1 VPTTQDATASQQ
13 LESARSSPCRG
24 LLSVLVRPQPLPFGV
39 GITVAAAFIIIETL
53 LVYWLQQMGSD
64 KSFRALFLLGV
75 VVVSAACG
83 LRLAVA
89 TTLVSALVYV
99 YFHLD
104 PGGSIVANDFVALF
118 VFLPIAFSAN
128 IIGRQAR
135 LRATESDER
144 RQQADAAASLARTL
158 AQEHAALRRVATLVA
173 RGAAPAEVYPAAVV
187 ELSRGLGVD
196 NVVLLQYGPDG
207 ATVVVD
213 SRDEHGT
220 AIMPTGERLSLDGDN
235 VAALIQRQGAAAR
248 MDSYVDAA
256 GPTAERVRSLGL
268 QSGGGAPILVDGR
281 IWGALIVASA
291 RAGPLPPGT
300 ELRIRDF
307 ADLVATAITNAG
319 TRAELNASRAR
330 IAAAADQAR
339 QRFERDLHDGAQQHV
354 VSLGLQLRALEERVP
369 PDQHE
374 LQRQISVV
382 VDGLGSVA
390 AELRELSRGM
400 HPAILSKGGLGPAI
414 KALARRSPIPVA
426 LDLNVTARMPEQVE
440 VAAYYVVAEAL
451 TNAAK
456 YARASEVTV
465 RADTAD
471 RNLLLT
477 IRDDG
482 IGGAVVGGGSGL
494 IGLKDRVEVLAGR
507 FEVVSPYGC
516 GTTLAATISLDSA
529 AQDPASVSS
538 PGPTGEADVTGAP
551 RGDDGD
557 GGWLGPGERHRTE

>member
-1 VPTTQDATASQQ
+1 MQDATASQQ
-13 LESARSSPCRG
+13 LESARSSPNRG

-39 GITVAAAFIIIETL
+39 GIAVAAAFIIIETL

-83 LRLAVA
+83 FRLAVA

-104 PGGSIVANDFVALF
+104 VGGSIVADDFVALF

-135 LRATESDER
+135 LRATESEER

-158 AQEHAALRRVATLVA
+158 AQQHASLRRVATLVA
-173 RGAAPAEVYPAAVV
+173 RGVAPAEVYPAAVI
-187 ELSRGLGVD
+187 ELSRGLGVA
-196 NVVLLQYGPDG
+196 NVILLQYGPDG

-213 SRDEHGT
+213 TRGEQGT

-248 MDSYVDAA
+248 MDSYVDAT
-256 GPTAERVRSLGL
+256 GPTAERVRSFGL
-268 QSGGGAPILVDGR
+268 QSGAGAPILVDGR

-307 ADLVATAITNAG
+307 ADLVATAITNAE

-330 IAAAADQAR
+330 IAAAGDQAR

-354 VSLGLQLRALEERVP
+354 VSLGLQLRALEARVP
-369 PDQHE
+369 PDQQQ
-374 LQRQISVV
+374 LRKQISVV
-382 VDGLGSVA
+382 VDGLGVVA

-414 KALARRSPIPVA
+414 KALARRSTIPVA
-426 LDLNVTARMPEQVE
+426 LDLDVTARMPEQVE

-465 RADTAD
+465 CAGTAD
-471 RNLLLT
+471 GNLLLT

-482 IGGAVVGGGSGL
+482 IGGAVVGSGSGL
-494 IGLKDRVEVLAGR
+494 IGLKDRVEVLAGQ

-516 GTTLAATISLDSA
+516 GTTLAATIPLDSA
-529 AQDPASVSS
+529 EQDPASVSS
-538 PGPTGEADVTGAP
+538 PGPTAEADVAGAP

-557 GGWLGPGERHRTE
+557 GGWLGPVE

>member
-1 VPTTQDATASQQ
+1 MQKV
-13 LESARSSPCRG
+13 
-24 LLSVLVRPQPLPFGV
+24 
-39 GITVAAAFIIIETL
+39 I
-53 LVYWLQQMGSD
+53 
-64 KSFRALFLLGV
+64 
-75 VVVSAACG
+75 
-83 LRLAVA
+83 
-89 TTLVSALVYV
+89 
-99 YFHLD
+99 
-104 PGGSIVANDFVALF
+104 
-118 VFLPIAFSAN
+118 
-128 IIGRQAR
+128 
-135 LRATESDER
+135 
-144 RQQADAAASLARTL
+144 
-158 AQEHAALRRVATLVA
+158 RVA
-173 RGAAPAEVYPAAVV
+173 P
-187 ELSRGLGVD
+187 
-196 NVVLLQYGPDG
+196 
-207 ATVVVD
+207 
-213 SRDEHGT
+213 T

-268 QSGGGAPILVDGR
+268 QSGGGAPIPVDGR

-307 ADLVATAITNAG
+307 ADLVATAITNAEA
-319 TRAELNASRAR
+319 RAELNASRAR

-414 KALARRSPIPVA
+414 KALARRSTIPVA
-426 LDLNVTARMPEQVE
+426 LDLDVTARMPEQVE

-465 RADTAD
+465 RAGTAD
-471 RNLLLT
+471 GNLLLT

-482 IGGAVVGGGSGL
+482 IGGAVIGSGSGL

-516 GTTLAATISLDSA
+516 GTTLAATIPLDSA

-538 PGPTGEADVTGAP
+538 PGPTAEADVTGAP

-557 GGWLGPGERHRTE
+557 GGWLGPGERHRAE